1 MLVVKESFGN
11 AFAPFL
17 INHYEEVYV
26 VDQRYFEFPLVD
38 FIKQNGI
45 NELVFA
51 NNSFAVFTPY
61 HIRCI
66 DGLRHLA
73 LYPLPAPVPAEPDP
87 QEEAEEPVESSEPE
101 EPVVDAM
108 VYQPDPE
115 PDPEP
120 PKQPPKRVK
129 RMPPRD
135 D

>member
-1 MLVVKESFGN
+1 MWIITFSNIKNGRKILVVKESFGN

-87 QEEAEEPVESSEPE
+87 QEEAEEPVESS
-101 EPVVDAM
+101 VDAGSRCI
-108 VYQPDPE
+108 VPRCF
-115 PDPEP
+115 P
-120 PKQPPKRVK
+120 PQRRPTR
-129 RMPPRD
+129 
-135 D
+135 